1 MICLDL
7 ESFSLFSRT
16 GTEHPKTVSV
26 STEPS
31 SSGSKIPPEAPS
43 LTPTQE
49 PGANTTAPLIRLAPL
64 AGLPTG
70 TMACVPAQCS
80 PLIPVLLPQQRVTG
94 AYALYVQPTTSS
106 RLNPLARPQ
115 PTSFAVRSMTFE
127 DKTGQSPNGQCA
139 AKSQPA
145 SRVPDIST
153 SAQKRPC
160 AESTFESSPP
170 KAKKS
175 DANFKVKG
183 IRMQ

>member
-1 MICLDL
+1 MTCLDL
-7 ESFSLFSRT
+7 ESFSLCSRT
-16 GTEHPKTVSV
+16 ELEHPKTVSV
-26 STEPS
+26 RTEPS
-31 SSGSKIPPEAPS
+31 SSSSKIPPEAPS
-43 LTPTQE
+43 LTPAQE
-49 PGANTTAPLIRLAPL
+49 PGANSTAPLIRLTPL

-70 TMACVPAQCS
+70 TVASVPAQCS

-94 AYALYVQPTTSS
+94 AYALYLQPTTSS

-139 AKSQPA
+139 AKSQLA

-160 AESTFESSPP
+160 PESTFESSPP

-175 DANFKVKG
+175 DGNFKVKG
-183 IRMQ
+183 IRIL